1 MNSRNMSTATFGPSR
16 HPFRS
21 ALPLRVLR
29 RLPQYEPEV
38 QARMAAMESREAE
51 LPEPVVSADE
61 PDKRRFITMQDVKD
75 FLIAYV
81 ACFMAVSAWLS

>member
-1 MNSRNMSTATFGPSR
+1 MSTATFGSSR

-38 QARMAAMESREAE
+38 QARIAAMESE
-51 LPEPVVSADE
+51 E
-61 PDKRRFITMQDVKD
+61 PDLPAGEVAADAPRQRSFITMQDVKD
-75 FLIAYV
+75 FLFAYI
-81 ACFMAVSAWLS
+81 ACFMAVSAWLT

>member
-1 MNSRNMSTATFGPSR
+1 MSHATFGPSR

-38 QARMAAMESREAE
+38 QARIAAMEFQEAE
-51 LPEPVVSADE
+51 FTEADVSADG
-61 PDKRRFITMQDVKD
+61 PRKRRFITMQDVKD

>member
-1 MNSRNMSTATFGPSR
+1 MSTATFGPSR

-38 QARMAAMESREAE
+38 QARIAAMELQEPEA
-51 LPEPVVSADE
+51 PGGDTAADE
-61 PDKRRFITMQDVKD
+61 PRQRGLITMQDAKD
-75 FLIAYV
+75 FLLAYV
-81 ACFMAVSAWLS
+81 ACFLAVSAWLT